1 MAVTRNLAKGP
12 LAPKEEPPA
21 MLSPLFTDFYQLTMM
36 SGYLEAGK
44 DQQNSVFELFFR
56 KIPQQG
62 GFCLLSG
69 LEPAL
74 EYLENLRFS
83 QQELDYLS
91 SLKLF
96 NQAFI
101 DQLRSFRFSGTVW
114 AIPEGTVVFPHEP
127 LMRIEASL
135 PEAQLVE
142 SALLNIINFNTLI
155 ATKAARVVHAA
166 GSEGQVLE
174 FGLRRAQGPDGAMS
188 ASRAAFVGGCGATS
202 NTLAGMKFG
211 IPVRGTQAH
220 SWIMSFADE
229 LESFR
234 AYAHRY
240 PDSAL
245 LLVDTYDTLGSGVPN
260 AIIVAQELREK
271 GHELAGIRLDSGDL
285 AALSIEARRMLDEA
299 GFPEVRIVAS
309 NDLDEYLVESL
320 RAQGARIDTWGVGTQ
335 LVTSKQEPALGGV
348 YKLVSIQEGESW
360 RPCMKLSSNPG
371 KSTSPGVKQVYR
383 AHRDGRFAGD
393 LVALDGETP
402 PQSGCAL
409 HDPLYQTQPQKLQ
422 AETFQPLLS
431 KVMENGRR
439 LRPAPALTEIRQ
451 RGLDQLARLPVGCLR
466 LQNPHLYPSGLSDG
480 LFELRQRLLTAHRV

>member
-1 MAVTRNLAKGP
+1 MQ
-12 LAPKEEPPA
+12 
-21 MLSPLFTDFYQLTMM
+21 SPLFTDFYQLTMM

-44 DQQNSVFELFFR
+44 DRQSSVFELFFR
-56 KIPQQG
+56 KTPQQG

-74 EYLENLRFS
+74 EYLENLHFS
-83 QQELDYLS
+83 QPELDYLT
-91 SLKLF
+91 SLNLF
-96 NQAFI
+96 NRDFI
-101 DQLRSFRFSGTVW
+101 DQLRNFRFRGTVW
-114 AIPEGTVVFPHEP
+114 AIPEGTVVFPHQP
-127 LMRIEASL
+127 LLRIEATL

-166 GSEGQVLE
+166 GPEGQVLE

-188 ASRAAFVGGCGATS
+188 ASRAAYVGGCGATS
-202 NTLAGMKFG
+202 NTLAGMQFG

-220 SWIMSFADE
+220 SWIMSFASE

-234 AYAHRY
+234 AYAQRY

-245 LLVDTYDTLGSGVPN
+245 LLVDTYDTLASGVPN
-260 AIIVAQELREK
+260 AIIVARELRQK

-299 GFPEVRIVAS
+299 GFPAVRIVAS

-348 YKLVSIQEGESW
+348 YKLVSIHEGDHW

-371 KSTSPGVKQVYR
+371 KATSPGVKQVYR
-383 AHRDGRFAGD
+383 AIKGNRFVGD
-393 LVALDGETP
+393 LICLAAQAP
-402 PQSGCAL
+402 PQNGCSL
-409 HDPLYQTQPQKLQ
+409 HDPLYLTQP
-422 AETFQPLLS
+422 ETVTADHFQPLLA

-451 RGLDQLARLPVGCLR
+451 RGLEQLASLPVGCLR
-466 LQNPHLYPSGLSDG
+466 LQNPHLYPNGLSHE
-480 LFELRQRLLTAHRV
+480 LFELRQQLLNARRD

>member
-1 MAVTRNLAKGP
+1 MTLKVCHKARQPWRENARP
-12 LAPKEEPPA
+12 
-21 MLSPLFTDFYQLTMM
+21 MQSPLFTDFYQLTMM

-44 DQQNSVFELFFR
+44 DKQNSVFELFFR

-74 EYLENLRFS
+74 EYLENLHFS
-83 QQELDYLS
+83 AEELAYLG
-91 SLKLF
+91 SLKMF
-96 NQAFI
+96 NQAFLE
-101 DQLRSFRFSGTVW
+101 QLKDFKFRGTVW
-114 AIPEGTVVFPHEP
+114 AIPEGTVVFPHQP

-135 PEAQLVE
+135 PEAQLIE
-142 SALLNIINFNTLI
+142 SALLNLINFNTLI

-166 GSEGQVLE
+166 GDNAQVLE

-188 ASRAAFVGGCGATS
+188 ASRAAFAGGCVATS
-202 NTLAGMKFG
+202 NALAGMKYG

-220 SWIMSFADE
+220 SWIMSFASE

-234 AYAHRY
+234 AYAQRY

-260 AIIVAQELREK
+260 AIIVAKELREQ

-285 AALSIEARRMLDEA
+285 AALSIGARQMLDEA
-299 GFPEVRIVAS
+299 GFPKVRIVAS

-320 RAQGARIDTWGVGTQ
+320 RAQGAQIDTWGVGTQ
-335 LVTSKQEPALGGV
+335 LVTSKQDPALGGV
-348 YKLVSIQEGESW
+348 YKLVSIEEEQGW

-371 KSTSPGVKQVYR
+371 KATSPGVKQIYR
-383 AHRDGRFAGD
+383 AHSGDGFAGD
-393 LVALDGETP
+393 VIALASEAA
-402 PQSGCAL
+402 PQSGGAI
-409 HDPLYQTQPQKLQ
+409 HDPLYVTPAQSL
-422 AETFQPLLS
+422 AADRFEPLLG

-439 LRPAPALTEIRQ
+439 LRPAPTLTEIRQ
-451 RGLDQLARLPVGCLR
+451 RGLDQLARLPKGCLR
-466 LQNPHLYPSGLSDG
+466 LQNPHLYPNGLSDE
-480 LFELRQRLLTAHRV
+480 LFELRQKLLTRA

>member
-1 MAVTRNLAKGP
+1 
-12 LAPKEEPPA
+12 

-44 DQQNSVFELFFR
+44 DKQNSVFELFFR

-74 EYLENLRFS
+74 EYLEKLRFS
-83 QQELDYLS
+83 PEELEYLA

-101 DQLRSFRFSGTVW
+101 EQLRDFRFQGSVW
-114 AIPEGTVVFPHEP
+114 AIPEGTVVFPHQP

-166 GSEGQVLE
+166 GKDGQVLE

-202 NTLAGMKFG
+202 NTLAGMRYG

-260 AIIVAQELREK
+260 AITVARELREQ

-285 AALSIEARRMLDEA
+285 AALSIEARRMLDDA
-299 GFPEVRIVAS
+299 GFPNVRIVAS

-348 YKLVSIQEGESW
+348 YKLVSIQEGDHW

-383 AHRDGRFAGD
+383 AYREGHFAGD
-393 LVALDGETP
+393 LVSLANEAP
-402 PQSGCAL
+402 PRSGCSV
-409 HDPLYQTQPQKLQ
+409 HDPLYVTQPQSLQ
-422 AETFQPLLS
+422 ADHFEPLLS
-431 KVMENGRR
+431 KVMEHGQRV
-439 LRPAPALTEIRQ
+439 RPAPALTEIRQ
-451 RGLDQLARLPVGCLR
+451 RGLEQLDKLPVGCLR
-466 LQNPHLYPSGLSDG
+466 LQNPHLYPNGLSDG
-480 LFELRQRLLTAHRV
+480 LFEMRQNLLSSRRG